1 MMFSTKDNDND
12 RYEGNCAATDG
23 NGWWFK
29 KCHNSNLN
37 GIYYKK
43 EISTAAGMTWY
54 NWKNASK
61 WVSLKSSKMMI
72 KPKWVM
78 SKEILWIN
86 DNYFAF
92 SVLSL

>member
-72 KPKWVM
+72 KPK
-78 SKEILWIN
+78 
-86 DNYFAF
+86 
-92 SVLSL
+92 